1 MAIENYVARNRE
13 LRDLGWELTDSDWDS
28 IIMVTSWLKAFRS
41 ATTQMSTT
49 KQTML
54 STTHAVFRGLQ
65 DQIKENVLNLPDN
78 VSPLLRYGLLS
89 AHRKLSD
96 YYYKFD
102 ESNYYTWAARK

>member
-1 MAIENYVARNRE
+1 
-13 LRDLGWELTDSDWDS
+13 
-28 IIMVTSWLKAFRS
+28 MVTSWLKAFRS

-78 VSPLLRYGLLS
+78 VSPLLRDGLLS

-102 ESNYYTWAARK
+102 ESNYYTWAARKL